1 MFYILQEYM
10 QRTSQV
16 ALAVKNP
23 PVNAGDIRDMDSV
36 PESGRSPGG
45 GHCSPLQYCCLEN
58 PMDRGAWGAI
68 VHRVSKSQVPRESW
82 YVGVEGNEL
91 INEQMVGK

>member
-45 GHCSPLQYCCLEN
+45 GHSHPVHYSCLER
-58 PMDRGAWGAI
+58 PRDRGAWQAMDRG
-68 VHRVSKSQVPRESW
+68 VTKSWKR
-82 YVGVEGNEL
+82 L
-91 INEQMVGK
+91 RD